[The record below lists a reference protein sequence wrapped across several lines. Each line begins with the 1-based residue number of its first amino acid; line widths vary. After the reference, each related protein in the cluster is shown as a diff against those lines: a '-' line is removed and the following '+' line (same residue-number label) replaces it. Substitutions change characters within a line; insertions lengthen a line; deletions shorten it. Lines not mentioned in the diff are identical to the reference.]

1 MSSKEFNVPPRD
13 DQWYGTRMLLL
24 RLFAWLLAVAVT
36 FATLG
41 PPQDRPHSNLG
52 HIGEHSAAFI
62 LLGLAFALAYP
73 RHRLLAA
80 RTIVIMTCLLE
91 FLQLIVPGRHAR
103 IGDLVVDTL
112 AALVSFAIVT
122 GIDLTLHRRKPVKA
136 DRPTLQGRRDSPSYE
151 EP

>member
-1 MSSKEFNVPPRD
+1 MSSKPFSVPRHD
-13 DQWYGTRMLLL
+13 EQWYRARVRLL
-24 RLFAWLLAVAVT
+24 RLFAWLLAAAVT

-52 HIGEHSAAFI
+52 HIGEHALAFV

-80 RTIVIMTCLLE
+80 SITIIMASLLE

-103 IGDLVVDTL
+103 IGDLIVEVL
-112 AALVSFAIVT
+112 AALAGFALVA
-122 GIDLTLHRRKPVKA
+122 GIESALVRRKRVKP
-136 DRPTLQGRRDSPSYE
+136 DRPT
-151 EP
+151 